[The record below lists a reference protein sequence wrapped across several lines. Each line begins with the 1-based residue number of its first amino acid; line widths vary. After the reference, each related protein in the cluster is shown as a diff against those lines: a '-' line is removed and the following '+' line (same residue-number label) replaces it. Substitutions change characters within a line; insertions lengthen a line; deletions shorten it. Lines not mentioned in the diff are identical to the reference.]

1 MGTQRV
7 LLVVVELLLL
17 SLASI
22 PSNPSAATILAVS
35 GASRKL
41 RKVVSFKDFSYPAPH
56 EAFLTDDD
64 LIGLE
69 RLKEE

>member
-1 MGTQRV
+1 
-7 LLVVVELLLL
+7 VELLLL
-17 SLASI
+17 SLPSI

-41 RKVVSFKDFSYPAPH
+41 RKVVSFKDFSHPAPH
-56 EAFLTDDD
+56 EAFLIDDD